1 MSLEKN
7 ASLGTDADRLYNKS
21 AGTEFVGLRVAVTG
35 EEDDGGEVVSAK
47 LVTLM
52 YGGLVDDERL

>member
-21 AGTEFVGLRVAVTG
+21 AGTEFRGLRGVLPG
-35 EEDDGGEVVSAK
+35 EDDDVGEVVSAK

-52 YGGLVDDERL
+52 